1 MSLILN
7 IDTALGRASLCL
19 AKNGE
24 SLQLE
29 LKDDQKNQA
38 AWLHP
43 CISLML
49 RNNGLKMSDLDAI
62 AVSIGPGSYTGLRVG
77 LAAAKG
83 LCYGLKL
90 PLIAVGSLSV
100 IAYSVSKEAR
110 ELICPMIDARRME
123 VFTALYDSSLRELIS
138 PQAMILDEE
147 SFTSILSKS
156 HVLFCGTGA
165 SKIKSLITGSNT
177 GISETL
183 SDARHLANLSASSFN
198 NQQFADLTYTEPLYL
213 KEFYSPPRQ

>member
-7 IDTALGRASLCL
+7 IDTALGRGSICL
-19 AKNGE
+19 ASNGN

-29 LKDDQKNQA
+29 VQQDQKGQA

-43 CISLML
+43 CISRILKE
-49 RNNGLKMSDLDAI
+49 NGRKMQDLDAV

-83 LCYGLKL
+83 LCYALRV
-90 PLIAVGSLSV
+90 PLIAIGSLPV
-100 IAYSVSKEAR
+100 IAFSVKDEAK

-123 VFTALYDSSLRELIS
+123 VFTALYDSSLRELNS
-138 PQAMILDEE
+138 PHSLIMNEE
-147 SFTSILSKS
+147 SFTSIISDS

-165 SKIKSLITGSNT
+165 AKIKSFIASSHSL
-177 GISETL
+177 ISETL
-183 SDARHLANLSASSFN
+183 SDAGHLAVLSASAFS
-198 NQQFADLTYTEPLYL
+198 NQQFADLTYTEPLYV
-213 KEFYSPPRQ
+213 KEFYSPPHQ